1 MDYTRSN
8 TDIHKY
14 HSSIYQDYMDN
25 SHTWTKL
32 IVDISEDFYEDDMY
46 MSFPSAQGI
55 IIVAFYIPNY
65 VEDVTIEIYGTGTY
79 CSYLEISD
87 EDNISLESLLLAART
102 LPDINNDIQIDEDN
116 SLSFYI

>member
-1 MDYTRSN
+1 
-8 TDIHKY
+8 
-14 HSSIYQDYMDN
+14 MDN

-65 VEDVTIEIYGTGTY
+65 VEDVTIEIYGTGSD